1 MTLLTI
7 NGNVVNESADFDD
20 PYNPVQTVISRFDT
34 TLAKAEEV
42 YTLLFGASGD
52 TGLLGDMQAALAS
65 APTTS
70 VTAPVVDTTVTLTS
84 SGATLP
90 VFDANALQAFPTDTY
105 AEPIMAGLPTVST
118 DFSGIVAP
126 DDLAFSMAWAEG
138 ALPAVLYSALQT
150 RLLNDLQSGATG
162 LDPIVEAA
170 IYERARLRQQAD
182 RLAEWNR
189 INDTAAALQ
198 FAMPSGVL
206 ASALTD
212 FGIGATRQDA
222 DIENNIIT
230 TQADLAQK
238 NSQFS
243 IQQSVALEQLIRQS
257 HTDTSGRALDYAK
270 SLASEARELFATKIQ
285 KYIADWQGRKTQ
297 VEAEVEA
304 LRGVIES
311 NKGLIEIFKA
321 QYDALKTRVD
331 AVASFNKGVTD
342 VYLGQ
347 VQGYGEGE
355 RAISSLNDSKIKYL
369 AEQIKDADMDLR
381 ASIAQAEATISGY
394 ASEMSVKE
402 KFSNDIAQIA
412 GQVIASMLSAVH
424 AGASLGYS
432 GSESSTKNFSIGAS
446 LHENHSYEHDPTA

>member
-1 MTLLTI
+1 MTVLTI
-7 NGNVVNESADFDD
+7 NGEIVNESADFDD

-42 YTLLFGASGD
+42 YTLLFGTGGD
-52 TGLLGDMQAALAS
+52 SGLLGDMQAALAS
-65 APTTS
+65 APVTT
-70 VTAPVVDTTVTLTS
+70 VTAPVVDTSLTLSTS
-84 SGATLP
+84 GQVLP
-90 VFDANALQAFPTDTY
+90 TFDPNALQAFPTDTY
-105 AEPIMAGLPTVST
+105 DAPTMANLPTINT
-118 DFSGIVAP
+118 DFSGITAP
-126 DDLAFSMAWAEG
+126 ADVVLSMSWAEES
-138 ALPAVLYSALQT
+138 LPDVLYSALRT

-162 LDPIVEAA
+162 LDPVVEAA
-170 IYERARLRQQAD
+170 IYDRARLRQQAD

-189 INDTAAALQ
+189 ISDTAAAMQ

-257 HTDTSGRALDYAK
+257 HSDASGRALDYAK
-270 SLASEARELFATKIQ
+270 SLASEARELFAAKIQ

-297 VEAEVEA
+297 VEAEAEA
-304 LRGVIES
+304 LRGVLDS

-331 AVASFNKGVTD
+331 ATSSFNKGLTD

-355 RAISSLNDSKIKYL
+355 RAISALNDSKIKYL
-369 AEQIKDADMDLR
+369 AEQIKDAEMDLR
-381 ASIAQAEATISGY
+381 ASISQAETAISGY
-394 ASEMSVKE
+394 TAEMSVKE
-402 KFSNDIAQIA
+402 RFSNDIAQIA

-424 AGASLGYS
+424 AGATMGYS
-432 GSESSTKNFSIGAS
+432 GSESSSKNFSIGAS
-446 LHENHSYEHDPTA
+446 VSENHGFEHDPAA